1 MKRDQWE
8 GDHRVPFIVRWPG
21 YVKPGTTCSQIISL
35 TDVMATVAA
44 IIGAKLPADAAE
56 DSFDML
62 PSLLGKGERASPS
75 VSDYAGAWGG

>member
-1 MKRDQWE
+1 
-8 GDHRVPFIVRWPG
+8 
-21 YVKPGTTCSQIISL
+21 
-35 TDVMATVAA
+35 MATVAA

-75 VSDYAGAWGG
+75 VSDYAGVWRG